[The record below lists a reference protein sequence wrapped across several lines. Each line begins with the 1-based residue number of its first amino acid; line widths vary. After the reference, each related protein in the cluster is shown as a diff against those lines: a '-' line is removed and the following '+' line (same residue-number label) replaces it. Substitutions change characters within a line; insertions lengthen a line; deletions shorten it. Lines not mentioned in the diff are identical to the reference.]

1 MRPPPPAPIKG
12 GPASISSEYTKEG
25 HFLPREG
32 TYAPHSDLLKR
43 AFSPSGDQMLYFI
56 NIIKARDAQNLNR
69 GSAMRS
75 LITLV
80 YLSFN
85 RS

>member
-1 MRPPPPAPIKG
+1 MVSGNSLLVACTREGGGYAPPPPAPIKG

-43 AFSPSGDQMLYFI
+43 AFSPSGDQMLYF
-56 NIIKARDAQNLNR
+56 
-69 GSAMRS
+69 
-75 LITLV
+75 
-80 YLSFN
+80 SFTECGA
-85 RS
+85 